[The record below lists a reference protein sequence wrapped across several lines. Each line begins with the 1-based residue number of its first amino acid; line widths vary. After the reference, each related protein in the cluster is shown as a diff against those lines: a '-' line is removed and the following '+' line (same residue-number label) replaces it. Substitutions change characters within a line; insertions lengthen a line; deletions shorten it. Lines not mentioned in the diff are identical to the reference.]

1 MMSSHALAFDGWLEA
16 VTCWCPHPPFGFLA
30 IWPAG
35 EAVYVSLFLM
45 FILHHTRTE
54 IDVKEIRLYYTS
66 TLISYH
72 ASSLVPRPWGRRVT
86 FFFPPICYVAW
97 VRTKLLHQDLVLTV
111 YKNRGLDCKVTKN
124 WELGKEAMDM
134 KVHGLMSEP
143 WTVNEMNSI

>member
-1 MMSSHALAFDGWLEA
+1 
-16 VTCWCPHPPFGFLA
+16 
-30 IWPAG
+30 
-35 EAVYVSLFLM
+35 M

-97 VRTKLLHQDLVLTV
+97 IRTKLLHQDLVLTV

-143 WTVNEMNSI
+143 